1 MGISFG
7 AMPGLTSTMGVCLLM
22 PLTFSMGPA
31 EGMLML
37 IGIFCGALYGLDQG
51 ADNHLSPAPAVVMD
65 AGETG
70 HRVVGKVKTVAADEG
85 HVAGDGEAV
94 IGKCTD
100 SAKRHIVIHGD
111 HGGEGRLPR

>member
-1 MGISFG
+1 MCAAAFADNEFG
-7 AMPGLTSTMGVCLLM
+7 GEGYSGV
-22 PLTFSMGPA
+22 
-31 EGMLML
+31 
-37 IGIFCGALYGLDQG
+37 FCGALYGLDQG

-70 HRVVGKVKTVAADEG
+70 HRVVGKLKTVAADEG